1 MVRTQLDYASSV
13 WAQYKKKHIDMIE
26 NVQKRATKQIPGMKN
41 LPYEERLRKLEL
53 PTLSY
58 IRLRGDMIEVV
69 VNVHSL
75 KHIVNLLCL
84 IYIF

>member
-1 MVRTQLDYASSV
+1 MP
-13 WAQYKKKHIDMIE
+13 AQSGHNIKRNIDMIE
-26 NVQKRATKQIPGMKN
+26 NVQKRATKQIPGMNN

-58 IRLRGDMIEVV
+58 RRLRGDMIEVV

>member
-1 MVRTQLDYASSV
+1 
-13 WAQYKKKHIDMIE
+13 MIE
-26 NVQKRATKQIPGMKN
+26 NVQKRATKQIPGMNN

-58 IRLRGDMIEVV
+58 RRLRGDMIEVV